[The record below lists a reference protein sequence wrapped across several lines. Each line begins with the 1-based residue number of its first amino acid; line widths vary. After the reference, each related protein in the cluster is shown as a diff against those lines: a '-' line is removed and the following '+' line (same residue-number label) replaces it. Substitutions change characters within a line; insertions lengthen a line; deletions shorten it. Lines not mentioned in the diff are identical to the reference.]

1 MRVSRKDRRAVSEVV
16 GALLLIS
23 MSVVGAGV
31 FYAVLVSYSHPQP
44 EMSPQISM
52 SVGASGF
59 AIVDA
64 QVVNTGGIP
73 YSSISVTIAGQSSS
87 QLQIAYSAT
96 VAANGGVAQI
106 SVRGIS
112 GGPYSPMSS
121 ATTASG
127 NLVAATGSNYV
138 VTIEA
143 TLSNG
148 GTYRDAFSITAGP

>member
-1 MRVSRKDRRAVSEVV
+1 LRVSRKDRRAVSEVV
-16 GALLLIS
+16 AALLLIS

-31 FYAVLVSYSHPQP
+31 FYAVLVSYSHPLPQ
-44 EMSPQISM
+44 MSPQISM

-59 AIVDA
+59 AILDI

-73 YSSISVTIAGQSSS
+73 YSSIIVTIAGQSSS
-87 QLQIAYSAT
+87 QLQITFSAQ
-96 VAANGGVAQI
+96 VAADGGIAQI

-127 NLVAATGSNYV
+127 NLVAASGSNYV

>member
-1 MRVSRKDRRAVSEVV
+1 MEEGFPGISSVIA
-16 GALLLIS
+16 ALLLIS
-23 MSVVGAGV
+23 MSVLGAGL
-31 FYAVLVSYSHPQP
+31 FYIILVSYSHPLPQ
-44 EMSPQISM
+44 MSPQISM

-59 AIVDA
+59 AILDV

-73 YSSISVTIAGQSSS
+73 YSSISVAIAGQSSS

-106 SVRGIS
+106 SVRGVS

-121 ATTASG
+121 TTTVSG
-127 NLVAATGSNYV
+127 NLIAATGSNYV
-138 VTIEA
+138 GTIEA

-148 GTYRDAFSITAGP
+148 GTYQDAFSITAGP